1 MLIMRQPQFEV
12 QDDFGRG
19 SGLIPPIP
27 EWQSSSVPANE
38 EVWYLREDHCD
49 LHIMNVFIR
58 LRNIFHEA
66 NTVPLTP
73 SRLHDLTSFVIHR
86 LLSATPGAQ
95 ITSSTPYSDSI
106 RYAIISYM
114 FIIQGPTYYPHD
126 AMLQDIMNRYIVS
139 LHKLESSFHVYDALD
154 VWLQAI
160 GLVATSGTTNY
171 QWFSTRTETIAIS
184 LGLNAWE
191 EVFLHIRR
199 VLWLDFPNGE
209 AMFRAHWKVISE

>member
-1 MLIMRQPQFEV
+1 MLIMRQPQFEA

-19 SGLIPPIP
+19 NGLIPPIP
-27 EWQSSSVPANE
+27 EWQSSLVTASE

-58 LRNIFHEA
+58 LRNVFHEA
-66 NTVPLTP
+66 NTVPLAP
-73 SRLHDLTSFVIHR
+73 SRLHDLASFVIHR
-86 LLSATPGAQ
+86 LLAATPGVH
-95 ITSSTPYSDSI
+95 TTPSTPYSESI

-126 AMLQDIMNRYIVS
+126 AMLQDIMTQYIAS
-139 LHKLESSFHVYDALD
+139 LDKLDSSFHVHDALD

-160 GLVATSGTTNY
+160 GLVATAGTTDY
-171 QWFSTRTETIAIS
+171 QWFCNRRETITRS
-184 LGLNAWE
+184 LALNTWE
-191 EVFLHIRR
+191 EVFLRIKR

-209 AMFRAHWKVISE
+209 PIFRTHWNVTSE